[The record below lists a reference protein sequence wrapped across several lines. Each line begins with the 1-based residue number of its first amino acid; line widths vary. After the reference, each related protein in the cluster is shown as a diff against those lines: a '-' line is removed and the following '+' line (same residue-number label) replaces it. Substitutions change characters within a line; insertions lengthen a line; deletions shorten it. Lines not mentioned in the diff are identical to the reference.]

1 MTSDHQKQ
9 SEKKTYSFS
18 PFIFLYMTA
27 KIYVIVGSGELDPS
41 KIVFWFY
48 FTPTVYSTRG

>member
-1 MTSDHQKQ
+1 MTSNHQKQ

-27 KIYVIVGSGELDPS
+27 KIYVIVGLGELDPS

-48 FTPTVYSTRG
+48 FTPTVYSTKG